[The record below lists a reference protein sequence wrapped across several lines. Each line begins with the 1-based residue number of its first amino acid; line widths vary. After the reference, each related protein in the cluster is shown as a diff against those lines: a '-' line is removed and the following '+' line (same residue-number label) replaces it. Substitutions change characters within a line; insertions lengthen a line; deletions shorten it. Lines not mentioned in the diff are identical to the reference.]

1 MAQLADREAQ
11 MEHGLIATYDEY
23 ELDFHPVPKPEAT
36 PARRTPP
43 PHRTPTSRGRSRA
56 WNRFGVATRAVPGH
70 YKAGDFE

>member
-23 ELDFHPVPKPEAT
+23 ELDFHLVPKPEAT

-43 PHRTPTSRGRSRA
+43 PHRTPTSRRRSRG
-56 WNRFGVATRAVPGH
+56 R
-70 YKAGDFE
+70 